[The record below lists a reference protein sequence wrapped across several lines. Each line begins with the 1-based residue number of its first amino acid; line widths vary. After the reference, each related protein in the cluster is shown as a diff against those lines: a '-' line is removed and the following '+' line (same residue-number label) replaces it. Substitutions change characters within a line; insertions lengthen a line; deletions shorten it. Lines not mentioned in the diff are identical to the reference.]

1 MKSICFKF
9 VVWLCSGACA
19 FSIALAEEETDM
31 AALLAKFNRLYATK
45 QFSKAA
51 PVAEKILQ
59 IREESQGPE
68 SRGTAAAANNLAE
81 VYRYMGQYAKAEPLY
96 QRALKV
102 FEKELGH
109 EHPDVASVLSNIALL
124 YSETGDYA
132 KAEPIYQ
139 RVLKIREAAF
149 GPDNPQ
155 TAESLNALAALYYY
169 MGQYAKAE
177 PLYQR
182 ALKIREK
189 RSEER
194 RVGKECRRR
203 WTTLTENRSVSH
215 GELRRTR

>member
-102 FEKELGH
+102 LEKEFGP
-109 EHPDVASVLSNIALL
+109 ENPDLSSALSNFVIL
-124 YSETGDYA
+124 Y
-132 KAEPIYQ
+132 
-139 RVLKIREAAF
+139 AA
-149 GPDNPQ
+149 N
-155 TAESLNALAALYYY
+155 
-169 MGQYAKAE
+169 
-177 PLYQR
+177 
-182 ALKIREK
+182 
-189 RSEER
+189 
-194 RVGKECRRR
+194 
-203 WTTLTENRSVSH
+203 
-215 GELRRTR
+215 GEYDKP